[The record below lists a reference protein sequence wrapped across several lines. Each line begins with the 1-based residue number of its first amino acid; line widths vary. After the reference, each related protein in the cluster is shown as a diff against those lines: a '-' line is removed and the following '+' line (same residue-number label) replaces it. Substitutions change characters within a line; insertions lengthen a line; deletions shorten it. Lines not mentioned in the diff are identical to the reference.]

1 MKSDKMPCNI
11 YADSEFLIK
20 EIYDCANNPENLQ
33 QQI

>member
-11 YADSEFLIK
+11 YADNEFLIK
-20 EIYDCANNPENLQ
+20 EICDCANNPENLQ